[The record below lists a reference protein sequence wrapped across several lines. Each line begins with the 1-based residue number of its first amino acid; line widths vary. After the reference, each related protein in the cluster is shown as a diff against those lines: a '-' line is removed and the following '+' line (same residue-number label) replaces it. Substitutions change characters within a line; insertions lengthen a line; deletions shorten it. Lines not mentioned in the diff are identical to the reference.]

1 MLYDGETIIAIPFI
15 SSFFFFFLHING
27 TSFKSVWIACLHWCF
42 LRCLYLVCYVY
53 ITTSSLND
61 FMYILYI
68 NNLILIHISITTYQY
83 YIHTTVLFIRS
94 IKAILLAVAPK
105 YRINT
110 VAIITLV
117 LTGQT
122 CFGDFSCN

>member
-1 MLYDGETIIAIPFI
+1 MLYH
-15 SSFFFFFLHING
+15 SSLLSFFFFLHING

-42 LRCLYLVCYVY
+42 LRRLYLVCYVY

-61 FMYILYI
+61 FTYILY
-68 NNLILIHISITTYQY
+68 NNILILIHISITTYQY

-122 CFGDFSCN
+122 CFGDFSCNY

>member
-1 MLYDGETIIAIPFI
+1 MLYH
-15 SSFFFFFLHING
+15 SSFFFFFFTYKWNQFQVSLDIMFV
-27 TSFKSVWIACLHWCF
+27 TACLHWCF
-42 LRCLYLVCYVY
+42 LRRLYLVCYVY